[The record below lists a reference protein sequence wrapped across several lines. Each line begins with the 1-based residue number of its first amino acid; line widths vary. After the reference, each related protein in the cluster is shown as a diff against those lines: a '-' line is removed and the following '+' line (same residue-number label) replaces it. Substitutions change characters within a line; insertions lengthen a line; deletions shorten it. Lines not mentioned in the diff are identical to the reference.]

1 MATITTIGRAS
12 LKAAPDTV
20 QISVSLRASEIKC
33 SDAMKK
39 AAGQLEAVRSAMS
52 DAGFDRDT
60 LRTSD
65 FSVSADYESRQ
76 DERGVWRQVFIGYAV
91 VNRLSVSIPMD
102 AKRLT
107 DALSAVS
114 GSDTVPEI
122 SISFSVSDETALS
135 ERLLTEAVKDARRKA
150 ETILAAEG
158 SGGVGAVVK
167 AEYGEIEPL
176 MNSMPRMAMAKSAV
190 FDKAAGVPDI
200 SPSDIEMSDTVTMT
214 WEIKSI

>member
-20 QISVSLRASEIKC
+20 QISVSLRALEIKC
-33 SDAMKK
+33 ADAMKK
-39 AAGQLEAVRSAMS
+39 AAGQLEAVRSAMT

-76 DERGVWRQVFIGYAV
+76 DERGVWCQVFIGYAV

-114 GSDTVPEI
+114 GSETDPEI
-122 SISFSVSDETALS
+122 SISFSVS
-135 ERLLTEAVKDARRKA
+135 V
-150 ETILAAEG
+150 
-158 SGGVGAVVK
+158 
-167 AEYGEIEPL
+167 
-176 MNSMPRMAMAKSAV
+176 
-190 FDKAAGVPDI
+190 
-200 SPSDIEMSDTVTMT
+200 
-214 WEIKSI
+214 

>member
-39 AAGQLEAVRSAMS
+39 AAGQLEAVRSAMT

-114 GSDTVPEI
+114 GSDTDPEI

-158 SGGVGAVVK
+158 SGALGAVVK

-190 FDKAAGVPDI
+190 FDEAAGVPDI